1 MLPNAFL
8 RPFPDGPVARRVVP
22 QDSLMLDISRIPQTF
37 IAILL
42 PPLVV
47 LA

>member
-1 MLPNAFL
+1 MGLLPAVL
-8 RPFPDGPVARRVVP
+8 SPRI
-22 QDSLMLDISRIPQTF
+22 SSMLDISRVPQTF